1 MMNEEVYQN
10 IYDEIDKYLSGSWEK
25 LVVYL
30 EYGSDSYLFSFYIR
44 MEGKYLKCYDL
55 PNVSDDELAVSFRKI
70 DKAVSKERNSL
81 KEPWSNMTLVV
92 ENSGKMHADMDYTDL
107 SEGTYKFKKEW
118 KKKYLI

>member
-1 MMNEEVYQN
+1 MNEEVYQN